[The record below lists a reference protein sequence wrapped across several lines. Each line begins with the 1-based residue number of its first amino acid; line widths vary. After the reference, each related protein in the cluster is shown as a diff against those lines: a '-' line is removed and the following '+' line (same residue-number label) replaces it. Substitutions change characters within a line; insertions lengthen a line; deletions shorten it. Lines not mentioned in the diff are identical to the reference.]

1 MYTYLMLNVTT
12 TESSFPIF
20 ALSGSYIFAFV
31 ELQTSTTF
39 CKTAKINTHIFLL
52 HVIST

>member
-1 MYTYLMLNVTT
+1 MYTYLMLKVKTA
-12 TESSFPIF
+12 ESSFPIF

-39 CKTAKINTHIFLL
+39 CKTANINTNIFLL
-52 HVIST
+52 NVIST